1 MPVDKE
7 FNVWT
12 TVDDVDEGKKFDVR
26 ESDNNEKDND
36 KISTK
41 ENIKWF
47 IDKSKNSQELYENA
61 VKVLMSME
69 SNFIQTLKDVSE
81 EENWDS
87 NWKGWI
93 DDSVF
98 DKTLDTSNPV
108 TLFEKKWKEIL
119 ERWKALE
126 ERIKL
131 QNAAS
136 QTVGELDL
144 LWITEIERNRLVE
157 ELFQTRADAIQNFK
171 NDVKDWILSD
181 ENNISTETLHI
192 RGTYLWEDLFWLKEE
207 NNQKFEEKIGE
218 MDLVKLIFS
227 TFNIKDWSW
236 AFTYAYGKLK
246 ERLWNKN
253 LFDFID
259 EQEKEGDQIWEIL
272 RFSVFKILFQ
282 RRMIHDLSQMMK
294 GYTWDK
300 EKLLNFVKTSIEN
313 YQDFKISFLTSI
325 DDLENSEYFW
335 KMAQDLKESDPEVR
349 QACDTSSNY
358 DNIDLFREK
367 KVNWLILYDDA
378 WHWWWSAY
386 FNSNIKDYQKKGYKI
401 ISEKTKDNK
410 DYTKY
415 VLRKG
420 EDVLTMVKLKIE
432 GNGDLNL
439 KWALES
445 LNEGEDYNLFVL
457 RGHCYHTS
465 SFAKTL
471 WEIGAVWEWDLLID
485 GWCNNWPWMR
495 KYWKKWV
502 KGKICGYSAMGQWAV
517 TQRFVDNIIAAKD
530 SWQSFSE
537 VLQRCLPE
545 TMMSSNNPGFQYA
558 VSHFDDSKIDM
569 SNRVWG

>member
-1 MPVDKE
+1 
-7 FNVWT
+7 
-12 TVDDVDEGKKFDVR
+12 
-26 ESDNNEKDND
+26 
-36 KISTK
+36 
-41 ENIKWF
+41 
-47 IDKSKNSQELYENA
+47 
-61 VKVLMSME
+61 
-69 SNFIQTLKDVSE
+69 
-81 EENWDS
+81 
-87 NWKGWI
+87 
-93 DDSVF
+93 
-98 DKTLDTSNPV
+98 
-108 TLFEKKWKEIL
+108 
-119 ERWKALE
+119 
-126 ERIKL
+126 
-131 QNAAS
+131 
-136 QTVGELDL
+136 
-144 LWITEIERNRLVE
+144 
-157 ELFQTRADAIQNFK
+157 
-171 NDVKDWILSD
+171 
-181 ENNISTETLHI
+181 
-192 RGTYLWEDLFWLKEE
+192 
-207 NNQKFEEKIGE
+207 
-218 MDLVKLIFS
+218 
-227 TFNIKDWSW
+227 
-236 AFTYAYGKLK
+236 
-246 ERLWNKN
+246 
-253 LFDFID
+253 
-259 EQEKEGDQIWEIL
+259 
-272 RFSVFKILFQ
+272 
-282 RRMIHDLSQMMK
+282 
-294 GYTWDK
+294 
-300 EKLLNFVKTSIEN
+300 
-313 YQDFKISFLTSI
+313 
-325 DDLENSEYFW
+325 
-335 KMAQDLKESDPEVR
+335 
-349 QACDTSSNY
+349 
-358 DNIDLFREK
+358 
-367 KVNWLILYDDA
+367 LYDDA